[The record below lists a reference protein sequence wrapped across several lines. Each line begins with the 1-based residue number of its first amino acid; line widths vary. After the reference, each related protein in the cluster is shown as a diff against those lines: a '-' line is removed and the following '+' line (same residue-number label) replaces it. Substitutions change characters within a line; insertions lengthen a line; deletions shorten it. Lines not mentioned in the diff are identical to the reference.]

1 MIIGSALLGYQLED
15 DFFYFLKYREIATV
29 SGNRKNIRLRKTM
42 ACLIEYLFEHGLERM
57 VSDEELMVH
66 VWEKNDLRPSSQR
79 LWQVM
84 QNLRRIL
91 KDIGIEQDIILRV
104 KTQGYYINSHYVTS
118 VYSVRTH
125 KPFCQNNDA
134 TVQFCELSEL
144 N

>member
-84 QNLRRIL
+84 QNLRRLL
-91 KDIGIEQDIILRV
+91 KDVGIEQEIILRV
-104 KTQGYYINSHYVTS
+104 KTQGYYINSHYVTT
-118 VYSVRTH
+118 VYSVKSD
-125 KPFCQNNDA
+125 KPFCQNDGA
-134 TVQFCELSEL
+134 IIQLRGISDVS
-144 N
+144 

>member
-91 KDIGIEQDIILRV
+91 KDIGIEQNIILRV

-125 KPFCQNNDA
+125 KPFCKNNDA
-134 TVQFCELSEL
+134 TVQLYELSEL

>member
-1 MIIGSALLGYQLED
+1 MIFLLLEVP
-15 DFFYFLKYREIATV
+15 EIATV

-91 KDIGIEQDIILRV
+91 KDIGIEQEIILRV

-134 TVQFCELSEL
+134 TVQLCELSEL

>member
-104 KTQGYYINSHYVTS
+104 KTQGYYINSH
-118 VYSVRTH
+118 
-125 KPFCQNNDA
+125 
-134 TVQFCELSEL
+134 
-144 N
+144 

>member
-1 MIIGSALLGYQLED
+1 
-15 DFFYFLKYREIATV
+15 
-29 SGNRKNIRLRKTM
+29 M

-134 TVQFCELSEL
+134 TVQLCELSEL

>member
-91 KDIGIEQDIILRV
+91 KDIGIEQEIILRV
-104 KTQGYYINSHYVTS
+104 KS

-134 TVQFCELSEL
+134 TVQLCELSEL

>member
-1 MIIGSALLGYQLED
+1 MTIGSALLGYQLED

-29 SGNRKNIRLRKTM
+29 GGNRKNIRLRKTM

-104 KTQGYYINSHYVTS
+104 KTQGYYINSLYVTS

-134 TVQFCELSEL
+134 TVQLCELSEL